1 MERISV
7 IQWKNLCYRVAWTS
21 IRNRLAT
28 CKKQSK
34 RQDHPDGTWK
44 RRGNGCGRNMKR
56 QTEGLFCGKNLWFAF
71 IAGNSFNLSSR
82 GEAQRPFFSVR
93 ISVCKR
99 IWLEIGTVEISG
111 WKEMPSASRKIE
123 KIDKIFS
130 VRTSAWRSVRKQKRK
145 RAEVTVL
152 YGIVESTLKTSVLG
166 EGGWRGSTREERWG
180 HYFLRRKNLRIK
192 EVLDKNIW

>member
-1 MERISV
+1 MAPENGGKMAVGEIWRG
-7 IQWKNLCYRVAWTS
+7 
-21 IRNRLAT
+21 
-28 CKKQSK
+28 
-34 RQDHPDGTWK
+34 RQKDF
-44 RRGNGCGRNMKR
+44 
-56 QTEGLFCGKNLWFAF
+56 FCGKNLWLAF

-82 GEAQRPFFSVR
+82 GEAQRPFFAVR

-123 KIDKIFS
+123 KIDKIFL
-130 VRTSAWRSVRKQKRK
+130 VRTSAWRSVRRQKRK

-152 YGIVESTLKTSVLG
+152 YGIVEKYVKTSVLR